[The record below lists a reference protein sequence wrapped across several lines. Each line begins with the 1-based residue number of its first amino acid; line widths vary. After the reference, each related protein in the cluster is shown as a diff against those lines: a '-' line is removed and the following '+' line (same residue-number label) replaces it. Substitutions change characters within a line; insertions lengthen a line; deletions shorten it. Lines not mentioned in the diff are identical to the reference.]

1 MYLQLKSLE
10 GTLDATALAQIE
22 SEGMRTIDDLDH
34 ARRPLHLAGV
44 RHMMCRNRLT
54 FPPQLSD
61 IDDPRRNK
69 AVRLLRKMCDRLGL
83 LPTSHMLSEGLYKTS
98 EYPLFRGG
106 YADVWCGKLD
116 DHPVAIKALR
126 IYATED
132 MAKVKKVG
140 E

>member
-1 MYLQLKSLE
+1 
-10 GTLDATALAQIE
+10 
-22 SEGMRTIDDLDH
+22 
-34 ARRPLHLAGV
+34 
-44 RHMMCRNRLT
+44 
-54 FPPQLSD
+54 
-61 IDDPRRNK
+61 
-69 AVRLLRKMCDRLGL
+69 
-83 LPTSHMLSEGLYKTS
+83 MLSEGLYKTS